1 MEAVL
6 SKQFDKYY
14 KLAFGFA
21 VFTIVFN
28 IIEGAFSTYFGY
40 SDESL
45 ALFGFG
51 VDSFIEV
58 ISGIG
63 IWHLVW
69 RVQQN
74 PESRRDEFE
83 RTALKITGFAF
94 YILVA
99 GLSATAVYNIW
110 WGNKPVTTFWGVVVS
125 VVSIVVMLG
134 LIAGKTRAGT
144 KLDSDAILADAECT
158 KVCVYMSVI
167 LLASS
172 LIYELTS
179 FAYVDIAGTLGIAV
193 LAFREGREC
202 FEKAESDNHCAC

>member
-6 SKQFDKYY
+6 PTQFDKYY

-21 VFTIVFN
+21 IFTIVFN
-28 IIEGAFSTYFGY
+28 VIEGVFSTYFGY

-63 IWHLVW
+63 IAHLVW

-74 PESRRDEFE
+74 PESLRDDFE
-83 RTALKITGFAF
+83 RTALRITGFAF

-99 GLSATAVYNIW
+99 GLLTTAAYNIW
-110 WGNKPVTTFWGVVVS
+110 SGNKPTTTFWGVVVS
-125 VVSIVVMLG
+125 IISIVVMLG

-144 KLDSDAILADAECT
+144 KLNSDAILADAECT

-179 FAYVDIAGTLGIAV
+179 FDYVDIAGTLGIAF

-202 FEKAESDNHCAC
+202 FEKAENNSHCAC

>member
-1 MEAVL
+1 MEASL
-6 SKQFDKYY
+6 PRQFNRFY

-28 IIEGAFSTYFGY
+28 VIEGLFSTYFGY
-40 SDESL
+40 ADESL

-63 IWHLVW
+63 IAHLVW
-69 RVQQN
+69 RIQQN
-74 PESRRDEFE
+74 PESLRDDFE

-99 GLSATAVYNIW
+99 GLLTTAAYNIW
-110 WGNKPVTTFWGVVVS
+110 SGNKPATTFWGVVVS
-125 VVSIVVMLG
+125 IISIVVMLG

-144 KLDSDAILADAECT
+144 QLNSEAILADAECT
-158 KVCVYMSVI
+158 RVCVYMSVV

-172 LIYELTS
+172 LIYELTN
-179 FAYVDIAGTLGIAV
+179 FAYIDIAGTLGIAF

-202 FEKAESDNHCAC
+202 FEKAEGNSHCAC

>member
-1 MEAVL
+1 MEAIL
-6 SKQFDKYY
+6 PTQFNKYY

-28 IIEGAFSTYFGY
+28 VIEGLFSTYFGY

-63 IWHLVW
+63 IAHLVW

-74 PESRRDEFE
+74 PESLRDDFE
-83 RTALKITGFAF
+83 RTALRITGFAF

-99 GLSATAVYNIW
+99 GLLTTAAYNIW
-110 WGNKPVTTFWGVVVS
+110 SGNKPVTTFWGVVVS

-144 KLDSDAILADAECT
+144 KLNSEAILADAECT
-158 KVCVYMSVI
+158 KVCVYMSVV

-179 FAYVDIAGTLGIAV
+179 FAYIDIAGTLGIAF

-202 FEKAESDNHCAC
+202 FEKAENNSHCAC